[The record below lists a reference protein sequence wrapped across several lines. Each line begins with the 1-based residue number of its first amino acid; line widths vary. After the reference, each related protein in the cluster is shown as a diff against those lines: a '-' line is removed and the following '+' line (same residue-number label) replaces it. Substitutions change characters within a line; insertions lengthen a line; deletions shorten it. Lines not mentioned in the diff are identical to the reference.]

1 MNGNSLVGIDL
12 SEIKGKYGENV
23 RVISNVVQPIS
34 GPYGYLLCYE
44 FFIFLNASVVRWWG

>member
-34 GPYGYLLCYE
+34 GPYGYFLCYE
-44 FFIFLNASVVRWWG
+44 FFNFLNASVVRWWG